1 MKPALGQHCTA
12 LLGPV
17 PFDDLG
23 LGQRPSLQCAALPAM
38 KFCFMGSGKWDEQ
51 QCTCAEYAL
60 HIAHIACWWDA
71 DQDSAGLLRQHGGLY
86 VASQS
91 AAFPMLA
98 SSLHVL
104 PLQGDS
110 AAVALSV
117 TAGRLAVPAAVQ
129 WQLQSM
135 TGDAD
140 AWLPEADQTGLLQ
153 WDGGAVAYIE
163 VGLISCC
170 KLCASLRLQSTLQEP
185 GLWSPLHLS
194 IRACCHR
201 IEELYL
207 NW

>member
-1 MKPALGQHCTA
+1 M
-12 LLGPV
+12 V
-17 PFDDLG
+17 
-23 LGQRPSLQCAALPAM
+23 
-38 KFCFMGSGKWDEQ
+38 
-51 QCTCAEYAL
+51 
-60 HIAHIACWWDA
+60 
-71 DQDSAGLLRQHGGLY
+71 
-86 VASQS
+86 
-91 AAFPMLA
+91 A

-110 AAVALSV
+110 VAVALNV

-170 KLCASLRLQSTLQEP
+170 KLCASLRLQSTPDIWALAASTSVDQ
-185 GLWSPLHLS
+185 GLLS
-194 IRACCHR
+194 
-201 IEELYL
+201 
-207 NW
+207 